1 MPELTKRLNILV
13 KKYFILIPILFVS
26 HIYAQDYLV
35 VTLDKAN
42 ELARKN
48 YPLIQQKDLIKQ
60 TADFTITNLNKKF
73 LPQISVNGQASYQS
87 DVTTINIP
95 IAGFSIEGP
104 AKDQYKIYGDAIL
117 LLFDGGM
124 INEQKKT
131 AQLKSEI
138 DAQKI
143 DVELYKVQDRVNQI
157 FTGILF
163 MDEQMKQVRLKQK
176 DIQIGIDK
184 MEARLQNGLAFRSNV
199 NELKAEYLQSE
210 QRKIELNAGR
220 KGLIETLELFMNV
233 HFSDSVVFDMPVIQ
247 NISNDISRPELKLY
261 TDQNNLLEQQKSLT
275 RAGNMPKASLFLQGG
290 YGRPTFNFLKNDFDF
305 FYIGGI
311 RLTWPLSGLYT
322 RKNDLQLIDID
333 KKSTTIQESTFL
345 LNVQTQLTQQQSEI
359 DKMTALVQSDQ
370 EIIELRESVKH
381 AANVQLENGVITSGD
396 YMREVNAEDQARQAL
411 ITHQVQ
417 LLQAK
422 IYYQTIKGKNY
433 E

>member
-35 VTLDKAN
+35 ITLDKAN

-104 AKDQYKIYGDAIL
+104 AKDQYKIYGDASL

-138 DAQKI
+138 DAQKV

-163 MDEQMKQVRLKQK
+163 LNEQLKQVNLKQK

-261 TDQNNLLEQQKSLT
+261 TDQNNLLEQQKSLI

-370 EIIELRESVKH
+370 EIIELRESVKQ
-381 AANVQLENGVITSGD
+381 AAKAQLENGVITSGD

-422 IYYQTIKGKNY
+422 IYYQTIQGKKY

>member
-35 VTLDKAN
+35 ITLDKAN

-104 AKDQYKIYGDAIL
+104 AKDQYKIYGDASL

-138 DAQKI
+138 DVQKI

-157 FTGILF
+157 FTGILYLN
-163 MDEQMKQVRLKQK
+163 EQLKQVSLKQK

-233 HFSDSVVFDMPVIQ
+233 HFSDSVVFDMPVMQ
-247 NISNDISRPELKLY
+247 NISKDISRPELKLY
-261 TDQNNLLEQQKSLT
+261 TDQNNLLEQQKSLI

-370 EIIELRESVKH
+370 EIIELRESVKQ
-381 AANVQLENGVITSGD
+381 AAKVQLENGVITSGD

-422 IYYQTIKGKNY
+422 IYYQNIQGKKY